1 MDAQGGIGYSKLLL
15 MQRSNEMKHGAKEAH
30 PTYMFGQVLF
40 VTASILLASIPIN
53 LIDTQWIRT
62 VLLGAAY
69 GLAVYLRQGVERWW
83 FLERNC
89 AR

>member
-1 MDAQGGIGYSKLLL
+1 LIAGKAYRYPNWQCRDRPFAKSCMDAQGGIGYSKLLL
-15 MQRSNEMKHGAKEAH
+15 MRRSNEMKHGVKEAEH
-30 PTYMFGQVLF
+30 VRGM
-40 VTASILLASIPIN
+40 
-53 LIDTQWIRT
+53 
-62 VLLGAAY
+62 LGAAY